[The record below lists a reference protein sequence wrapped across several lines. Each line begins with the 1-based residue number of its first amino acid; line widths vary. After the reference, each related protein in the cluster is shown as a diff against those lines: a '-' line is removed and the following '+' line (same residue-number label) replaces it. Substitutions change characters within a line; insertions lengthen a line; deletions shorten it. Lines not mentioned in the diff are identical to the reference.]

1 MKRFFIAASTAFTVA
16 LFSWL
21 IWWGLAGLPT
31 TKIVILSIP
40 IIWSAF
46 TFDVFVTT
54 IISVVA
60 EEISGGKK

>member
-1 MKRFFIAASTAFTVA
+1 MKGFFIAASMAITIA

-21 IWWGLAGLPT
+21 IWWGLVGLST
-31 TKIVILSIP
+31 IKIVILSVP

-46 TFDVFVTT
+46 TLDVFITT
-54 IISVVA
+54 LISIIA

>member
-1 MKRFFIAASTAFTVA
+1 MKRLFIAASTAFTVA

-21 IWWGLAGLPT
+21 IWWGLVGLSA

-46 TFDVFVTT
+46 TFDVFMITL
-54 IISVVA
+54 ISVVS

>member
-21 IWWGLAGLPT
+21 IWWGLVGLST
-31 TKIVILSIP
+31 IKIVILSVP

-46 TFDVFVTT
+46 TFDVFITT
-54 IISVVA
+54 LISVIA
-60 EEISGGKK
+60 EEISGSKK